1 MNAEERR
8 WKTSSRREFLRHVPP
23 AALAAGSLAPEPL
36 ATGQS
41 GRKPNIIFIVLDDL
55 GYGEFGCY
63 GQKQIQTPNIDRF
76 ATQGIRY
83 TDFYAGGAVC
93 APSRSVLMTGLH
105 TGHTSVRAN
114 AGTIPLRADPED
126 RTVAQLLHDNGYS
139 TGLFGKWGL
148 GDFGSA
154 GTPDKKG
161 FDEYYGFLHQVHP
174 HDYYTDFLWRNGKKE
189 ILSGNLNGK
198 KTQYSADLIADA
210 SLEFLKKQK
219 KEKPYFLYVPTTLP
233 HAVYEVPDTQ
243 PYSRRDWPDIEK
255 VYAAMITRAD
265 RHVGALLDAL
275 KQSGQEDNT
284 VVFVTSDNGAQ
295 ASDQHTLEFFR
306 SNGVLRGHKTQ
317 VYEGGIRVPMI
328 VRWPG
333 KIRPGTVSD
342 LPWSFCDFLPTA
354 ADIAGVAAPRGI
366 DGQSMAAAL
375 QSGSA
380 AKDSP
385 PRFLYWEFYQF
396 DAPRSELRKNTLAQA
411 ARWGEWKAVR
421 TKPGAPLELY
431 NLRKD
436 LSETKDVAAANLEV
450 AAKLESFIASAHSEP
465 RPHNTGSMQFVR

>member
-1 MNAEERR
+1 MNA
-8 WKTSSRREFLRHVPP
+8 KHLDPSRREFLQHAPR
-23 AALAAGSLAPEPL
+23 AALAAGAIASVAR
-36 ATGQS
+36 AQS
-41 GRKPNIIFIVLDDL
+41 GRKPNIILIVLDDL

-63 GQKQIQTPNIDRF
+63 GQKQIQTPNIDRL

-114 AGTIPLRADPED
+114 AGTIPLRANPED
-126 RTVAQLLHDNGYS
+126 RTVAQLLHENGYS

-174 HDYYTDFLWRNGKKE
+174 HNYYTDFLWRNGKKE
-189 ILSGNLNGK
+189 TLSGNLNGR
-198 KTQYSADLIADA
+198 KTQYSADLIFDA
-210 SLEFLKKQK
+210 SLQFLKKQK

-233 HAVYEVPDTQ
+233 HAVYEVPSTE
-243 PYSRRDWPDIEK
+243 PYSKRDWPEIEK

-275 KQSGQEDNT
+275 KESGQEENT
-284 VVFVTSDNGAQ
+284 LVVVTSDNGAQ
-295 ASDQHTLEFFR
+295 ASGDHTLEFFR
-306 SNGVLRGHKTQ
+306 SNAPLRGHKTQ

-333 KIRPGTVSD
+333 RIRPGTVSD
-342 LPWSFCDFLPTA
+342 LPWTFCDFLPTVA
-354 ADIAGVAAPRGI
+354 EIAGVAPPRNL
-366 DGQSMAAAL
+366 DGSSMAAAL
-375 QSGSA
+375 QSGAA
-380 AKDSP
+380 AKDLP

-396 DAPRSELRKNTLAQA
+396 DAPHSELRTNTLAQA

-421 TKPGAPLELY
+421 PKPGAPLELY
-431 NLRKD
+431 NLQKD
-436 LSETKDVAAANLEV
+436 LSETTNVAAANPDV
-450 AAKLESFIASAHSEP
+450 AAKLASFIASAHTEP

>member
-1 MNAEERR
+1 LSTHGSNP
-8 WKTSSRREFLRHVPP
+8 SRREFLRSAPA
-23 AALAAGSLAPEPL
+23 AALAAHTLESA
-36 ATGQS
+36 AKGQN
-41 GRKPNIIFIVLDDL
+41 GRKPNIILIVLDDL

-63 GQKQIQTPNIDRF
+63 GQQKIQTPNIDRF

-105 TGHTSVRAN
+105 AGHTSVRAN

-148 GDFGSA
+148 GDFGSS

-174 HDYYTDFLWRNGKKE
+174 HNYYTDFLWRSGKKE
-189 ILSGNLNGK
+189 ILGGNLNGK
-198 KTQYSADLIADA
+198 KSQYSADLIADA
-210 SLEFLKKQK
+210 SLQFLKQQK
-219 KEKPYFLYVPTTLP
+219 KDKPYFLYVPTTLP
-233 HAVYEVPDTQ
+233 HAVHEVPDTQ
-243 PYSRRDWPDIEK
+243 PYSRRDWPEIEK
-255 VYAAMITRAD
+255 IYAAMITRAD

-275 KQSGQEDNT
+275 KHSGQEENT
-284 VVFVTSDNGAQ
+284 VVFITSDNGAQ
-295 ASDQHTLEFFR
+295 AGEHHSLEFFR
-306 SNGVLRGHKTQ
+306 SNGPLRGQKTQ

-333 KIRPGTVSD
+333 KIQPGTVSD
-342 LPWSFCDFLPTA
+342 LPWTFCDFLPTA
-354 ADIAGVAAPRGI
+354 ADIAGVRAPRNL
-366 DGQSMAAAL
+366 DGQSMTAAF
-375 QSGSA
+375 QSGAA

-385 PRFLYWEFYQF
+385 PRFLYWEFYRF
-396 DAPRSELRKNTLAQA
+396 DAAQSKLRKDSLAQA
-411 ARWGEWKAVR
+411 ARWGDWKAVR
-421 TKPGAPLELY
+421 SKPGAPLELY
-431 NLRKD
+431 NLRTD
-436 LSETKDVAAANLEV
+436 ISESTNVAAANPKV
-450 AAKLESFIASAHSEP
+450 AAKLESFIASAHTEP

>member
-1 MNAEERR
+1 MNAKY
-8 WKTSSRREFLRHVPP
+8 WNPSRREFLGCPSQS
-23 AALAAGSLAPEPL
+23 ALAAGVLTSLAR
-36 ATGQS
+36 GQS
-41 GRKPNIIFIVLDDL
+41 ARKPNIILIVLDDL

-63 GQKQIQTPNIDRF
+63 GQKLIQTPNIDRF
-76 ATQGIRY
+76 AAQGIRY

-126 RTVAQLLHDNGYS
+126 RTVAQLLHENGYR

-174 HDYYTDFLWRNGKKE
+174 HNYYTDFLWRNGKKE
-189 ILSGNLNGK
+189 TLSGNLKGNKG
-198 KTQYSADLIADA
+198 QYSADLIARA
-210 SLEFLKKQK
+210 SVEFLKKQR

-233 HAVYEVPDTQ
+233 HAVYEVPSTE
-243 PYSRRDWPDIEK
+243 PYSKRDWPEIEK

-265 RHVGALLDAL
+265 RHVGVLLDAL
-275 KQSGQEDNT
+275 KQSGQEEDT
-284 VVFVTSDNGAQ
+284 IVFLTSDNGAQ
-295 ASDQHTLEFFR
+295 AGEGHTLEFFR
-306 SNGVLRGHKTQ
+306 SNGPLRGHKAQ

-342 LPWSFCDFLPTA
+342 LPWTFCDFLPTVA
-354 ADIAGVAAPRGI
+354 EIASAAPPGNL
-366 DGQSMAAAL
+366 DGKSMASL
-375 QSGSA
+375 LSGA
-380 AKDSP
+380 TAKDLQ

-396 DAPRSELRKNTLAQA
+396 DAAHSELRKNTLAQA

-421 TKPGAPLELY
+421 PKPDAPLELY
-431 NLRKD
+431 NLRND
-436 LSETKDVAAANLEV
+436 LSETTNVAAANPDIT
-450 AAKLESFIASAHSEP
+450 AKLETFIARAHTEP

>member
-1 MNAEERR
+1 MNA
-8 WKTSSRREFLRHVPP
+8 KHLNLSRREFLQHGPP
-23 AALAAGSLAPEPL
+23 AALAAGALASV
-36 ATGQS
+36 ARGQR
-41 GRKPNIIFIVLDDL
+41 GRKPNIILIVLDDL

-63 GQKQIQTPNIDRF
+63 GQKQIQTPNIDRL

-126 RTVAQLLHDNGYS
+126 RTVAQLLRENGYS

-154 GTPDKKG
+154 GIPDKKG

-189 ILSGNLNGK
+189 TLSGNLNGR

-210 SLEFLKKQK
+210 SLQFLKKQK
-219 KEKPYFLYVPTTLP
+219 KEEPYFLYVPTTLP
-233 HAVYEVPDTQ
+233 HAVYEVPNTE
-243 PYSRRDWPDIEK
+243 PYSERDWPEIEK

-265 RHVGALLDAL
+265 RHAGALLDAL
-275 KQSGQEDNT
+275 KESDQEENT
-284 VVFVTSDNGAQ
+284 VVFVTSDNGGQ
-295 ASDQHTLEFFR
+295 AGEGHILEFFR
-306 SNGVLRGHKTQ
+306 SNGPLRGHKAQ

-333 KIRPGTVSD
+333 RIRPGTVSD
-342 LPWSFCDFLPTA
+342 LPWTFCDFLPTVA
-354 ADIAGVAAPRGI
+354 EIAGVAPPRNL
-366 DGQSMAAAL
+366 DGNSMAAAL
-375 QSGSA
+375 QSSA
-380 AKDSP
+380 TAKDLA

-396 DAPRSELRKNTLAQA
+396 DAAHSELRKNTLAQA

-421 TKPGAPLELY
+421 PKPGAPLELY
-431 NLRKD
+431 NLRTD
-436 LSETKDVAAANLEV
+436 LSETTNVAAVNPDVTARL
-450 AAKLESFIASAHSEP
+450 ASFIASAHTEP
-465 RPHNTGSMQFVR
+465 RPHNMGSMRFVR

>member
-1 MNAEERR
+1 MEARNP
-8 WKTSSRREFLRHVPP
+8 SRREFLRYGPP
-23 AALAAGSLAPEPL
+23 AALAAGTLAPL
-36 ATGQS
+36 VMAQN
-41 GRKPNIIFIVLDDL
+41 GRKPNILFIVLDDL

-63 GQKQIQTPNIDRF
+63 GQKQIQTPHIDRF
-76 ATQGIRY
+76 ATQGVRY

-154 GTPDKKG
+154 ATPDKKG

-189 ILSGNLNGK
+189 SLSGNLNGK

-210 SLEFLKKQK
+210 SVQFLKRQK
-219 KEKPYFLYVPTTLP
+219 KDKPYFLYVPTTLP
-233 HAVYEVPDTQ
+233 HAVYEVPDTE
-243 PYSRRDWPDIEK
+243 PYSRRDWPEIEK
-255 VYAAMITRAD
+255 IYAAMITRAD
-265 RHVGALLDAL
+265 RHVGALLEAL
-275 KQSGQEDNT
+275 KESGQEENT
-284 VVFVTSDNGAQ
+284 VVFVTSDNGAP
-295 ASDQHTLEFFR
+295 AGEGHTIEFFR
-306 SNGVLRGHKTQ
+306 SNGALRGTKAQ

-342 LPWSFCDFLPTA
+342 LPWTFCDFLPTV
-354 ADIAGVAAPRGI
+354 ADIAGIAPPRNI
-366 DGQSMAAAL
+366 DGTSMAAAL
-375 QSGSA
+375 QSGA
-380 AKDSP
+380 GARDLP
-385 PRFLYWEFYQF
+385 TRFLYWEFYQF
-396 DAPRSELRKNTLAQA
+396 DAAHSQLRKNTLSQA

-421 TKPGAPLELY
+421 TKPGTPLELY
-431 NLRKD
+431 NLRTD
-436 LSETKDVAAANLEV
+436 LSETTNIAAAHPDVAANLE
-450 AAKLESFIASAHSEP
+450 SFINRSHIEP
-465 RPHNTGSMQFVR
+465 RPHNTGSMQFIR